1 MIFHLLECPNSGKNK
16 NHSSKNR
23 FMGKAL
29 LIIGIALSLWG
40 RSLSHDDQVALGLK
54 TAGQIGLRSAAGA
67 VSLYASEGTLKLGK
81 DWAFETSFKKG
92 VSNAADHKGFN
103 VAFSKPMSWQVRVP
117 IVVIAV
123 LAGVFLLFKG
133 KMARG

>member
-1 MIFHLLECPNSGKNK
+1 
-16 NHSSKNR
+16 
-23 FMGKAL
+23 
-29 LIIGIALSLWG
+29 
-40 RSLSHDDQVALGLK
+40 
-54 TAGQIGLRSAAGA
+54 
-67 VSLYASEGTLKLGK
+67 LGK
-81 DWAFETSFKKG
+81 EWAFETSFKKG
-92 VSNAADHKGFN
+92 VSTAADHKGFN